1 MAEIRRYPFA
11 WHVRSG
17 TTDHLVHVR
26 RGKTVH
32 AGSGQ
37 AFWFRPLSAAL
48 SEVPI
53 DDRELAL
60 LFHARTADFQDV
72 AVQATVAYR
81 IAAPD
86 VAVRRLDFGLELR
99 TGRWRARPLDQL
111 AQMLT
116 ELAQQ
121 QALDLLASMALAEV
135 LTGGMSALRE
145 RVGRGLA
152 ADERLRETGLEVVD
166 VRVVALRPETD
177 VERALQTPAREQ
189 VQQEA
194 DRATYERRAT
204 AVERER
210 AISENELQSKIEL
223 ATREEQLVSQ
233 RGANERRRAT
243 EAAAAGRIETQA
255 KAEQNG
261 LLSQARAE
269 GVRLIGVAE
278 ADAEAARMNV
288 YAGLDS
294 GVLFALAVREAA
306 SNLPQ
311 INALTLSPD
320 VVTSALAAL
329 AGAGAGPRTPG
340 AGTAGGGPGGSG
352 RTAGAGGSDGSGAAG
367 SGQGR

>member
-1 MAEIRRYPFA
+1 MAEIHRYPFV

-26 RGKTVH
+26 RGRTVH
-32 AGSGQ
+32 SGPGQ

-53 DDRELAL
+53 DDRELSL

-81 IAAPD
+81 VSEPD
-86 VAVRRLDFGLELR
+86 VAVRRLDFGLELK
-99 TGRWRARPLDQL
+99 TGRWRARPLDQV

-121 QALDLLASMALAEV
+121 HALDLLAGLSLQAALSTGMAAV
-135 LTGGMSALRE
+135 RE
-145 RVGRGLA
+145 RVGHGLA
-152 ADERLRETGLEVVD
+152 ADERLRQTGIEVVD

-194 DRATYERRAT
+194 DRATYERRAN

-223 ATREEQLVSQ
+223 AVREEQLVSQ
-233 RGANERRRAT
+233 HGTNERRRAT
-243 EAAAAGRIETQA
+243 EAAAAHEIETRS
-255 KAEQNG
+255 KADQNRV
-261 LLSQARAE
+261 LAEARAE
-269 GVRLIGVAE
+269 TTRMLGAAE
-278 ADAEAARMNV
+278 AETEAAKMAV
-288 YAGLDS
+288 YADLDR
-294 GVLFALAVREAA
+294 GVLLALAAREAA
-306 SNLPQ
+306 AHLPQ
-311 INALTLSPD
+311 IGSLTLSPD
-320 VVTSALAAL
+320 VLTGALSRLAAI
-329 AGAGAGPRTPG
+329 GA
-340 AGTAGGGPGGSG
+340 
-352 RTAGAGGSDGSGAAG
+352 DG
-367 SGQGR
+367 QP

>member
-1 MAEIRRYPFA
+1 MAEIRKYPFV

-32 AGSGQ
+32 AGPGQ

-53 DDRELAL
+53 DDRELSL

-81 IAAPD
+81 MGDPD
-86 VAVRRLDFGLELR
+86 VAARRLDFGLELK
-99 TGRWRARPLDQL
+99 TGQWRARPLDQV

-121 QALDLLASMALAEV
+121 YALDLLAGLPLGSALA
-135 LTGGMSALRE
+135 TGMAAVRV
-145 RVGRGLA
+145 RVGEGLA
-152 ADERLRETGLEVVD
+152 ADERLRQTGIEVVD

-177 VERALQTPAREQ
+177 VERALQTPAREL

-194 DRATYERRAT
+194 DRATYERRAN

-210 AISENELQSKIEL
+210 VISENELQSQIEL
-223 ATREEQLVSQ
+223 AVREEQLVTQ

-243 EAAAAGRIETQA
+243 EAAAANRIETQA
-255 KAEQNG
+255 RADQSRVLAEG
-261 LLSQARAE
+261 RAE
-269 GVRLIGVAE
+269 STRLIGA
-278 ADAEAARMNV
+278 ADAEAEAAKMAV
-288 YAGLDS
+288 YAEMDR
-294 GVLFALAVREAA
+294 GVLLALAAREAA
-306 SNLPQ
+306 AHLPK
-311 INALTLSPD
+311 IGNLTLSPD
-320 VVTSALAAL
+320 VVSAALSALAGSA
-329 AGAGAGPRTPG
+329 
-340 AGTAGGGPGGSG
+340 TAPTTDGG
-352 RTAGAGGSDGSGAAG
+352 R
-367 SGQGR
+367 

>member
-1 MAEIRRYPFA
+1 MAEIRRYPFV

-32 AGSGQ
+32 AGPGQ

-53 DDRELAL
+53 DDRELSL

-81 IAAPD
+81 MGEPD
-86 VAVRRLDFGLELR
+86 VAARRLDFGLELK
-99 TGRWRARPLDQL
+99 TGHWRARPLDQV

-121 QALDLLASMALAEV
+121 YALDLLAGLPLAAALA
-135 LTGGMSALRE
+135 TGMAAVRE
-145 RVGRGLA
+145 RVGQGLA
-152 ADERLRETGLEVVD
+152 ADERLRQTGIEVVD

-194 DRATYERRAT
+194 DRATYERRAI

-210 AISENELQSKIEL
+210 TISENELQSQIEL
-223 ATREEQLVSQ
+223 AVREEQLVSQ

-243 EAAAAGRIETQA
+243 EAAAANQIETQA
-255 KAEQNG
+255 KADQTRVLAE
-261 LLSQARAE
+261 ARADQT
-269 GVRLIGVAE
+269 RAIGAAE
-278 ADAEAARMNV
+278 AETEAAKMAV
-288 YAGLDS
+288 YADLDR
-294 GVLFALAVREAA
+294 GVLFALAAREAA
-306 SNLPQ
+306 AHLPE
-311 INALTLSPD
+311 IGSLTLSPD
-320 VVTSALAAL
+320 ILTSALSAL
-329 AGAGAGPRTPG
+329 AE
-340 AGTAGGGPGGSG
+340 GGRQS
-352 RTAGAGGSDGSGAAG
+352 
-367 SGQGR
+367 

>member
-1 MAEIRRYPFA
+1 MAEIRRFPFT
-11 WHVRSG
+11 WHVRSA

-32 AGSGQ
+32 AGPGQ

-72 AVQATVAYR
+72 TVQATVAYR
-81 IAAPD
+81 MSEPD
-86 VAVRRLDFGLELR
+86 VAARRLDFGLDLR
-99 TGRWRARPLDQL
+99 TGQWRARPLDQV

-121 QALDLLASMALAEV
+121 YALDLLAGLTLAAALAE
-135 LTGGMSALRE
+135 GMGAVRSTVAS
-145 RVGRGLA
+145 GLA
-152 ADERLRETGLEVVD
+152 SDDRLRQTGIEVVD

-194 DRATYERRAT
+194 DKATYERRAL

-210 AISENELQSKIEL
+210 AISENELQSQIEL

-243 EAAAAGRIETQA
+243 EAAAAGRIES
-255 KAEQNG
+255 E
-261 LLSQARAE
+261 ARAAQNRLSAQ
-269 GVRLIGVAE
+269 VRAESTRVVGAAE
-278 ADAEAARMNV
+278 AETEAARMAV
-288 YAGLDS
+288 YAQLDS
-294 GVLFALAVREAA
+294 RVLLALAAREAA
-306 SNLPQ
+306 AHLPQ
-311 INALTLSPD
+311 IGNLTLSPD
-320 VVTSALAAL
+320 VVSAAL
-329 AGAGAGPRTPG
+329 ARL
-340 AGTAGGGPGGSG
+340 TAGDAATPPQ
-352 RTAGAGGSDGSGAAG
+352 TAGN
-367 SGQGR
+367 

>member
-1 MAEIRRYPFA
+1 MAEIRRYPFV

-26 RGKTVH
+26 RGRTVH
-32 AGSGQ
+32 AGPGQ

-53 DDRELAL
+53 DDRELSL

-81 IAAPD
+81 MGDPD
-86 VAVRRLDFGLELR
+86 VAARRLDFGLELK
-99 TGRWRARPLDQL
+99 TGQWRARPLDQV

-121 QALDLLASMALAEV
+121 YALDLLAGLPLGAALA
-135 LTGGMSALRE
+135 TGMAAVRE
-145 RVGRGLA
+145 RVGEGLA
-152 ADERLRETGLEVVD
+152 ADERLRQTGIEVVD

-194 DRATYERRAT
+194 DRATYERRAN

-210 AISENELQSKIEL
+210 AISENELQSQIEL
-223 ATREEQLVSQ
+223 AVREEQLVTQ

-243 EAAAAGRIETQA
+243 EAAAANRIETQA
-255 KAEQNG
+255 KADQSRV
-261 LLSQARAE
+261 L
-269 GVRLIGVAE
+269 AE
-278 ADAEAARMNV
+278 AGAETTRMIGAAEAETEAAKMAV
-288 YAGLDS
+288 YAGMDR
-294 GVLFALAVREAA
+294 GVLLALAAREAA
-306 SNLPQ
+306 VHLPK
-311 INALTLSPD
+311 IGNLTLSPD
-320 VVTSALAAL
+320 VVSAALSALAGSA
-329 AGAGAGPRTPG
+329 TP
-340 AGTAGGGPGGSG
+340 TADGG
-352 RTAGAGGSDGSGAAG
+352 R
-367 SGQGR
+367 

>member
-1 MAEIRRYPFA
+1 MAEIHRYPIA

-86 VAVRRLDFGLELR
+86 VAARRLDFGLELK

-121 QALDLLASMALAEV
+121 QALDLLAGMPLADV
-135 LTGGMSALRE
+135 LTGGMSALRD
-145 RVGRGLA
+145 RVGTGLA

-210 AISENELQSKIEL
+210 AISENELQSQIEL

-243 EAAAAGRIETQA
+243 EAAAAGRIETQS
-255 KAEQNG
+255 KAEQNRM
-261 LLSQARAE
+261 LSEARAD

-288 YAGLDS
+288 YAALDAN
-294 GVLFALAVREAA
+294 VLLALAAREAA
-306 SNLPQ
+306 ANLPQ
-311 INALTLSPD
+311 IGALTLSPD
-320 VVTSALAAL
+320 VVTGALARL
-329 AGAGAGPRTPG
+329 AGGPVP
-340 AGTAGGGPGGSG
+340 A
-352 RTAGAGGSDGSGAAG
+352 GAAG
-367 SGQGR
+367 SDGGAGGDAGRGPAAGGDR

>member
-1 MAEIRRYPFA
+1 MAEIRKYPLV

-32 AGSGQ
+32 AGPGQ

-53 DDRELAL
+53 DDRELSL

-81 IAAPD
+81 MTEPD
-86 VAVRRLDFGLELR
+86 VAARRLDFGLELK
-99 TGRWRARPLDQL
+99 TGRWRGRPLDQV

-121 QALDLLASMALAEV
+121 HALDLLAGLPLAGLLTTGMAAV
-135 LTGGMSALRE
+135 RE
-145 RVGRGLA
+145 RVSAGLA
-152 ADERLRETGLEVVD
+152 ADERLRQTGIEVVD
-166 VRVVALRPETD
+166 VRVIALRPETD

-194 DRATYERRAT
+194 DRATYERRAI

-223 ATREEQLVSQ
+223 AVRQEQLVTQ
-233 RGANERRRAT
+233 QGANERRRAT
-243 EAAAAGRIETQA
+243 EAAAANRIETQA
-255 KAEQNG
+255 KADQTSV
-261 LLSQARAE
+261 LAE
-269 GVRLIGVAE
+269 VKAQTIRQVGAAE
-278 ADAEAARMNV
+278 AEAEAAKMAV
-288 YAGLDS
+288 YADLDR
-294 GVLFALAVREAA
+294 GVLLALAAREAA
-306 SNLPQ
+306 SHLPQ
-311 INALTLSPD
+311 IGTLTLSPD
-320 VVTSALAAL
+320 LVSSALSRL
-329 AGAGAGPRTPG
+329 AGIGSFD
-340 AGTAGGGPGGSG
+340 GGE
-352 RTAGAGGSDGSGAAG
+352 
-367 SGQGR
+367 

>member
-1 MAEIRRYPFA
+1 MAEIRRYPFV

-26 RGKTVH
+26 RGRTVH
-32 AGSGQ
+32 AGPGQ

-53 DDRELAL
+53 DDRELSL

-81 IAAPD
+81 MGDPD
-86 VAVRRLDFGLELR
+86 VAARRLDFGLELK
-99 TGRWRARPLDQL
+99 TGRWRARPLDQV

-121 QALDLLASMALAEV
+121 YALDLLAGLPLASALA
-135 LTGGMSALRE
+135 TGMAAVRE
-145 RVGRGLA
+145 RVGEGLG
-152 ADERLRETGLEVVD
+152 ADERLQQTGIEVVD

-194 DRATYERRAT
+194 DRATYERRAN

-223 ATREEQLVSQ
+223 AVREEQLVTQ

-243 EAAAAGRIETQA
+243 EAAAANRIETQA
-255 KAEQNG
+255 KAEESRV
-261 LLSQARAE
+261 LAEARAE
-269 GVRLIGVAE
+269 TTRVVGA
-278 ADAEAARMNV
+278 ADAETIRMTGAAEAETEAAKMNI
-288 YAGLDS
+288 YAGADQ
-294 GVLFALAVREAA
+294 GVLLALAAREAA
-306 SNLPQ
+306 THLPK
-311 INALTLSPD
+311 IGTLTLSPD
-320 VVTSALAAL
+320 IVSAALSALA
-329 AGAGAGPRTPG
+329 GTT
-340 AGTAGGGPGGSG
+340 GTAGTGGRGP
-352 RTAGAGGSDGSGAAG
+352 AAGG
-367 SGQGR
+367 GR

>member
-1 MAEIRRYPFA
+1 MAEIHRYPLV

-26 RGKTVH
+26 RGRTVH
-32 AGSGQ
+32 AGPGQ

-53 DDRELAL
+53 DDRELSL

-81 IAAPD
+81 IGAPD
-86 VAVRRLDFGLELR
+86 VAAHRLDFGLELK
-99 TGRWRARPLDQL
+99 TGRWRSRPLDQV

-121 QALDLLASMALAEV
+121 HALDLLAGLPLAQV
-135 LTGGMSALRE
+135 LTSGMAAVRE

-152 ADERLRETGLEVVD
+152 ADERLRQTGIEVVD

-223 ATREEQLVSQ
+223 AVREEQLVTQ

-243 EAAAAGRIETQA
+243 EAAAANRIETQA
-255 KAEQNG
+255 KADQTRVLG
-261 LLSQARAE
+261 GVKAE
-269 GVRLIGVAE
+269 TIRTVGAAE
-278 ADAEAARMNV
+278 AETEAARMAV
-288 YAGLDS
+288 YAGLDR
-294 GVLFALAVREAA
+294 GVLLALAAREAA
-306 SNLPQ
+306 ANLPQ
-311 INALTLSPD
+311 IGSLTLSPD
-320 VVTSALAAL
+320 VLTSALAAL
-329 AGAGAGPRTPG
+329 AGSAE
-340 AGTAGGGPGGSG
+340 
-352 RTAGAGGSDGSGAAG
+352 
-367 SGQGR
+367 